1 MTEDQ
6 IEKDFKLTA
15 NMSCSN
21 FVLFDRDYKIKRYSN
36 EREILEEFF
45 EYRYNM
51 YEKRKAN
58 MVKRLS
64 QALDKLSN
72 QHRFISE
79 IIDGKLKIFNRKRAD
94 IKETLRE

>member
-1 MTEDQ
+1 
-6 IEKDFKLTA
+6 
-15 NMSCSN
+15 MSCSN

-72 QHRFISE
+72 
-79 IIDGKLKIFNRKRAD
+79 
-94 IKETLRE
+94 